1 MADTVGR
8 ITKISCSVAVAEGPR
23 TAKMHGVVLVGDRQ
37 VRAEV
42 VKIDRD
48 DITLCF
54 LEEAEGISVG
64 DGVVSCDIPF
74 TAELGPGLLGH
85 VFDALQGPIF
95 CGNKKGTDIFHSS
108 ISRRSLDQSKLWHF
122 EAALKFGDR
131 INGGDA
137 YGTVRENGL
146 IIHKI
151 TVPYGVS
158 GSIVELRS
166 GDYSVSDR
174 IGKIKRL
181 DGTIEDI
188 TLAIGYGVHPQG
200 SEALKRPSYE
210 KLITGIDEIDKH
222 FPIAKGS
229 AACIS
234 GRGASG
240 RTSLLHNMAKNA
252 DVDIVVYVSASSR
265 SKEIYEL
272 FAELSDKK
280 DVKFGRALTERT
292 VIISG
297 MTNTSAA
304 AREKAVYLGATVGEY
319 YRDMGYSVLLI
330 IDSITEWAKAVREK
344 AFELDREFDLYPAD
358 IDAQISELLSRCG
371 SVSDIGS
378 DHRCGVLTTIV
389 SADDAGDPV
398 LQAVKRYVGTFCT
411 LDSFAIDEDRSY
423 SKYKEKPRRI

>member
-1 MADTVGR
+1 MVDTVGR
-8 ITKISCSVAVAEGPR
+8 ITKMSCSVAVAEGPR

-54 LEEAEGISVG
+54 LDAAEEISVG
-64 DGVVSCDIPF
+64 DRVVSCDIPF

-85 VFDALQGPIF
+85 VFDALQRPIF
-95 CGNKKGTDIFHSS
+95 CGNKKGTDIFRSAILRH
-108 ISRRSLDQSKLWHF
+108 SLDQSRLWHF
-122 EAALKFGDR
+122 EAALKFGDK
-131 INGGDA
+131 INGGDV

-188 TLAIGYGVHPQG
+188 TLAIRYGVHPR
-200 SEALKRPSYE
+200 SHEVLKRPSYE
-210 KLITGIDEIDKH
+210 KLITSVDEIDKY

-272 FAELSDKK
+272 WDELSDEK
-280 DVKFGRALTERT
+280 DAKIGRALIERT

-297 MTNTSAA
+297 MTNTSATA
-304 AREKAVYLGATVGEY
+304 MEKTVHLGATVGEY
-319 YRDMGYSVLLI
+319 YRNMGYSVLLI
-330 IDSITEWAKAVREK
+330 IDSINEWAKAIREK

-378 DHRCGVLTTIV
+378 DHRYGVLTTIV
-389 SADDAGDPV
+389 SADDVCDPV

-423 SKYKEKPRRI
+423 SKYKEKPWCI